1 MSRTYNIVKQTPEC
15 LVVDDFLSDD
25 AWDKVLN
32 QIQLDHWELG
42 HPDDRFWHMTDGR
55 HYKSEKR
62 FLSETPLNDNY
73 DLWFNAMKAF
83 ADECEAAQP
92 YVRNYSDIACR
103 AMAYPRGSK
112 NPWHHDFGATTYT
125 YYIHKEWKA
134 QWDGSLLIIPQGAAK
149 IKQNMRVMPGTV
161 RNDSYRH
168 DFLPMELFEQ
178 KDKYNQILEY
188 GLGDFVLP
196 KPNRLILINAKTVH
210 GINRVDPD
218 AGENMRLSLTGFFNV
233 VPEQIVKVR

>member
-1 MSRTYNIVKQTPEC
+1 MSRTYNIVKSTPEC
-15 LVVDDFLSDD
+15 LVIDDFLPQDS
-25 AWDKVLN
+25 WDKMLN
-32 QIQLDHWELG
+32 QIQLDHWEIN

-62 FLSETPLNDNY
+62 FLSECPHNNNY
-73 DLWFNAMKAF
+73 DLWFEELREL
-83 ADECEAAQP
+83 ADNCPEAQP
-92 YVRNYSDIACR
+92 YVGGYSDVACR
-103 AMAYPRGSK
+103 AMAYPIGSK

-134 QWDGSLLIIPQGAAK
+134 QWDGSLLIIPKGKAR
-149 IKQNMRVMPGTV
+149 IKQNMQVAEGTV

-178 KDKYNQILEY
+178 KDKYNAILDY

-196 KPNRLILINAKTVH
+196 KPNRLILINRQTVH
-210 GINRVDPD
+210 GINRVDQD
-218 AGENMRLSLTGFFNV
+218 AGENMRLTLTGFFNMV
-233 VPEQIVKVR
+233 NEQIVKVR